1 MSEVIFAF
9 ESWGGG
15 SSALY
20 SGAEV
25 AEFVERHYA
34 SGTFAKLHV
43 GGEEVR
49 EEYEILEIILKD
61 NISMMDAVC
70 NRLTGW

>member
-1 MSEVIFAF
+1 MSDVIFAF
-9 ESWGGG
+9 ESWAGG

-25 AEFVERHYA
+25 AEFVEKHYA

-43 GGEEVR
+43 GDKKVEEDWKVLQVHER
-49 EEYEILEIILKD
+49 DYHTYFNLDEG
-61 NISMMDAVC
+61 
-70 NRLTGW
+70 RQW